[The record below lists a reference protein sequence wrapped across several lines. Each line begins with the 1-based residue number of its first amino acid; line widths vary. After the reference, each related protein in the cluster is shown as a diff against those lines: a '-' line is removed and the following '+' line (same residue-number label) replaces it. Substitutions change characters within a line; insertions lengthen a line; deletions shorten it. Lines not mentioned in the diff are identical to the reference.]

1 MKRLIVAG
9 LFLIASVLHA
19 ELRTFTDQFGRTITA
34 EIVSVELDQVRIRRE
49 DGQIFTLS
57 ISKLTEEDQKFI
69 KQWAAKTPSASA
81 AKAEEKSTPDST
93 KLLVTLSKGKFGSRT
108 ITKYES
114 YVHKHEDWG
123 YNIQLTN
130 QELRLIENLRVEYNL
145 FTRTYADTPSAT
157 VLKGKKSIKEIPSR
171 ETDSFRTST
180 AEVCKHRGSYGYSNY
195 SGEMKGIWVRI
206 YVEGQLLIEQSSP
219 ETLMTTEKWSK
230 VD

>member
-1 MKRLIVAG
+1 MKRLIAAG

-19 ELRTFTDQFGRTITA
+19 EPRTFTDQFGRSITA
-34 EIVSVELDQVRIRRE
+34 EIVSVEVDQVRIRRE

-57 ISKLTEEDQKFI
+57 ISKLSEEDQKFI
-69 KQWAAKTPSASA
+69 KQWAAKTPSAST
-81 AKAEEKSTPDST
+81 AKAEEKSTPDSK

-108 ITKYES
+108 ISQYES

-130 QELRLIENLRVEYNL
+130 QDLRPIENLRVEYNL
-145 FTRTYADTPSAT
+145 FSRTYADTSSPT
-157 VLKGKKSIKEIPSR
+157 LLKGKKTIKAVPSR
-171 ETDSFRTST
+171 ETESFRTGT
-180 AEVCKHRGSYGYSNY
+180 AEVCKHRGYGNY

-206 YVEGQLLIEQSSP
+206 YADGQLLIEQSSP
-219 ETLMTTEKWSK
+219 ETIMTTEKWSK